1 VCKPRVCPRVTVRV
15 SGDVC
20 VMLVLPCGRQGT
32 GASHLN
38 PISGGCVYGKD
49 LKTGECRLEG
59 YPKYTLEGRF
69 NLPPPLGP
77 PDENGYRAQ
86 MPYKF
91 PKALMSV
98 AADVERKSGNK
109 AFQLKVQAEMK
120 ENDKKM
126 AEMVKQIDEQE
137 ASIEVQQQMMKDL
150 KDSLKIAKDRISDS
164 LSSFKADIKGKMLK
178 KEEQEGPPG
187 PQGFRGRPGM
197 PGFPGRPGAA
207 GLPGRT
213 GRTGKVGPPGPPG
226 PKGVTGGN
234 GNIGAP
240 GLPGPSGPPG
250 HPGPRGFRAVDPACN
265 YGGC

>member
-1 VCKPRVCPRVTVRV
+1 
-15 SGDVC
+15 
-20 VMLVLPCGRQGT
+20 MLVLPCGRQGT

-137 ASIEVQQQMMKDL
+137 ASIEVQQEMMKYL

-197 PGFPGRPGAA
+197 QGFPGRPGAA

-213 GRTGKVGPPGPPG
+213 GMTGKIGPPGPPG

-250 HPGPRGFRAVDPACN
+250 HPGPQGFTAVDPACN
-265 YGGC
+265 FGGC